1 MTKNE
6 IIKNMELVAKVVRE
20 HRTALLAGA
29 GAKYERDVEFLKKY
43 TDEHDGLQTSWDDF
57 MTLYNLEISEKIDV
71 FTLVCA
77 ANAACYPE
85 VMDLFRSIDNG
96 VTNIDVLFNEG
107 IL

>member
-29 GAKYERDVEFLKKY
+29 GEKYERDVEFLKKH
-43 TDEHDGLQTSWDDF
+43 TDDFDGLQTSWNDF
-57 MTLYNLEISEKIDV
+57 MTLYNLEIPEKIDV

-77 ANAACYPE
+77 ANAACCPE
-85 VMDLFRSIDNG
+85 VMDLFRSIDTG
-96 VTNIDVLFNEG
+96 VANIDILFEEG
-107 IL
+107 II